1 MTFLMNDIFLT
12 SGSLI
17 CDNGMYRALL
27 IVQTYR
33 KGQKQPNNHSCTELS
48 KTQFFTVSLKKP
60 PKYQSLLIFQNFKKR
75 HCLLE
80 HLFCYC
86 SYFRVKE
93 KRAWCASE
101 PQKTA

>member
-1 MTFLMNDIFLT
+1 MNDIFQT

-48 KTQFFTVSLKKP
+48 KTQFFTVSIVKKNP
-60 PKYQSLLIFQNFKKR
+60 EISKFTNFSKFQKKALPVRTFILL
-75 HCLLE
+75 L
-80 HLFCYC
+80 
-86 SYFRVKE
+86 
-93 KRAWCASE
+93 
-101 PQKTA
+101 